1 MAQKIL
7 LKKSSVVDKRPVAST
22 LEFGELAVNYASGT
36 GKSFLA
42 TKKYDGTLA
51 EFPEKGYIDG
61 TFLTKSSAGTM
72 YTTAMGAASA
82 AQDRADAAYG
92 RTGVDNKNVT
102 LSYGNQSTI
111 ALIGN
116 SAITLTLPS
125 GGYQGA
131 QGPQGP
137 NGTNGTHGKQ
147 GAQGPQG
154 GQGPQGPVGKQ
165 GAQGPQGPAGTN
177 GTHGTHGKQGEQGP
191 QGPVGKQGAQGPK
204 GTDGTNGT
212 HGTHGKQGAQG
223 PQGPV
228 GQQGPQGP
236 KGTDGTNGTHGTHGK
251 QGAQG
256 AQGPQGPKGVQ
267 GAQGPQGP
275 KGTDGTHGTHGTHGK
290 QGAQGAQGP
299 QGPKGVQ
306 GAQGPQGPKGTDG
319 TNGTHGK
326 QGAQGPEGPNVSLSQ
341 LTNGYIMIHTT
352 ATGSTGD
359 GKLGTSYLNVGMSAN
374 GPILS
379 VDNTTVPKTS
389 TAKSY
394 LLGTDVTMPGAMA
407 SICYETT
414 TWYEN
419 GNLFASSDERKKD
432 FLGDIAIDFNT
443 LKSIPKKYFKWKDAD
458 EESLPQIGTSAQKI
472 AEVYP
477 EVISEDENGELGVSY
492 ERLSIIALAA
502 IDKLHEENEKLRE
515 TISYLEDKILRIE
528 DKLN

>member
-256 AQGPQGPKGVQ
+256 PQGPE
-267 GAQGPQGP
+267 
-275 KGTDGTHGTHGTHGK
+275 GK
-290 QGAQGAQGP
+290 QGA
-299 QGPKGVQ
+299 
-306 GAQGPQGPKGTDG
+306 QGPKGTDG